1 MPLNDNLLQQ
11 GIYAAFK
18 RQSVKGV
25 TSKANTDRELAR
37 DLARAI
43 SVYVRLGTVQ
53 TAVTSFG
60 IGATAP
66 HPMVIP
72 VFTVATGT
80 GIGFVV

>member
-1 MPLNDNLLQQ
+1 MPLNDSLLEQ

-25 TSKANTDRELAR
+25 TSKAGVDRQLAK
-37 DLARAI
+37 DIARAI

-60 IGATAP
+60 VGATAP

-80 GIGFVV
+80 GIGFVI